1 MRQVCFGVDIGGTT
15 IKMGL
20 VSQEGDLLEKRE
32 FPTQRDLDAAFDDI
46 ASNIRQVLE
55 SFPDDLCVGV
65 GVGVPGPVLEQSLVQ
80 GCVNLGWGDVNV
92 AQELGRRVGLPVKV
106 ENDANL
112 ATLGEQWQGGG
123 KGCRNLV
130 MFTVGTGI
138 GGGVICD
145 GRIVAGATG
154 GGGEVGHLPMPFHNE
169 WQCSCGKYGCLEV
182 TASATGI
189 IRAAREHA
197 PFNEMETVTAK
208 DVYDAAAAGDE
219 NARQVVDDAGSALG
233 MAAAILGCVVNPEM
247 VLLGGG
253 VSAAGRALL
262 APVEAAFKKNVFG
275 PCGNVRFALAR
286 LGNNAGIYGGAA
298 LFFTQGA

>member
-15 IKMGL
+15 IKLGL

-32 FPTQRDLDAAFDDI
+32 FSTQRDLDAAFDDI
-46 ASNIRQVLE
+46 ASHIRQVLE
-55 SFPDDLCVGV
+55 SFPDAMCIGV
-65 GVGVPGPVLEQSLVQ
+65 GVGVPGPVLEQSRVN
-80 GCVNLGWGDVNV
+80 GCVNLGWGDINV
-92 AQELGRRVGLPVKV
+92 AQELGRRVGMPVKV

-130 MFTVGTGI
+130 MLTVGTGI

-145 GRIVAGATG
+145 GRIVAGAAG
-154 GGGEVGHLPMPFHNE
+154 GGGEVGHLPTSFHPE
-169 WQCSCGKYGCLEV
+169 RQCSCGKYGCLET

-189 IRAAREHA
+189 IRGAREFS
-197 PFNEMETVTAK
+197 PFKEMETVTAK

-219 NARQVVDDAGSALG
+219 NAKQVVEEAGAALG
-233 MAAAILGCVVNPEM
+233 IAAAILGCVVNPEM

-262 APVEAAFKKNVFG
+262 DPVEAAFQKNVFP
-275 PCGNVRFALAR
+275 PCGNVRFALAQ
-286 LGNNAGIYGGAA
+286 LGNNAGIFGGAA
-298 LFFTQGA
+298 LFFTQS